1 MKKEDVIEQEYKEK
15 RGQNSIS
22 TDGKKS
28 LLEDEEK
35 ENKIVLKVKPTKLG
49 PVEHKLYKYIRK
61 GKHNWNWH
69 YWITWKN
76 FKVFFNIIQIYQQF
90 GQKGH

>member
-22 TDGKKS
+22 TDDRKLFGTNAKQS
-28 LLEDEEK
+28 LLEDDLK
-35 ENKIVLKVKPTKLG
+35 ENKIILQEKQTKLG

-61 GKHNWNWH
+61 GKHNSN
-69 YWITWKN
+69 
-76 FKVFFNIIQIYQQF
+76 
-90 GQKGH
+90 

>member
-22 TDGKKS
+22 TDDRNLFGTNTKQS
-28 LLEDEEK
+28 LLKDEEK
-35 ENKIVLKVKPTKLG
+35 ENKIVLKEKQTKLG

-61 GKHNWNWH
+61 GKHN
-69 YWITWKN
+69 
-76 FKVFFNIIQIYQQF
+76 
-90 GQKGH
+90 

>member
-22 TDGKKS
+22 TDGRNLFASDAKQS

-35 ENKIVLKVKPTKLG
+35 ENKIVLIEKQTKLG

-61 GKHNWNWH
+61 GKYN
-69 YWITWKN
+69 
-76 FKVFFNIIQIYQQF
+76 
-90 GQKGH
+90 